1 MASID
6 ATRHVLRYRCENA
19 SGLVCE
25 SSFPLPAQ
33 PLAEGDAAESNVRD
47 VFPMWRHES
56 KPLPASSRRHRGTG
70 GALFQGI
77 FQGCTR
83 CP

>member
-47 VFPMWRHES
+47 VFPSGAMER
-56 KPLPASSRRHRGTG
+56 SRCQPRTDST
-70 GALFQGI
+70 ADLEVLYQGI
-77 FQGCTR
+77 TSGVHQM
-83 CP
+83 P